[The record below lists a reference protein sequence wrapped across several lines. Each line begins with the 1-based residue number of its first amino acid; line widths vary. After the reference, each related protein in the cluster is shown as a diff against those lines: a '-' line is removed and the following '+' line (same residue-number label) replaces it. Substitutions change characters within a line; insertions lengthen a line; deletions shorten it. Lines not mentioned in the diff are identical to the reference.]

1 VRPEYNPGAFVR
13 IKPQSSSSMTQQ
25 RRPVVVVIVLALFFL
40 AGLVTVLLGGQSAG
54 GSEGTP
60 RAGSTE
66 TILIL
71 GVDNLAAA
79 QPRLV
84 AVWLATFSA
93 EQRDVILFGQ
103 PIDGLVCG
111 SSPTTLQE
119 LFVWQPQ
126 TGPNSAF
133 LASFGAAEPD
143 GVVVAD
149 EAAFTTL
156 IDELHGLDLN
166 GAELDGNQVV
176 AVLRSLY
183 QNPAGLLTSQE
194 QFLISL
200 AQRAAQPAGQ
210 VDLTRLTELIP
221 EHAYTSVP
229 PQDLITLYLRLLP
242 LGPASI
248 LVFAPQNQ
256 AVACPN

>member
-1 VRPEYNPGAFVR
+1 
-13 IKPQSSSSMTQQ
+13 MTQQ
-25 RRPVVVVIVLALFFL
+25 RRPVVVVIVLALFFV
-40 AGLVTVLLGGQSAG
+40 AGLVTVLVGGQSAG
-54 GSEGTP
+54 GSGGTP
-60 RAGSTE
+60 QTDSTE

-79 QPRLV
+79 QPELV
-84 AVWLATFSA
+84 AVWLATFSS

-103 PIDGLVCG
+103 PIDGVVCG
-111 SSPTTLQE
+111 SSPATLQE
-119 LFVWQPQ
+119 LFAWEPQ
-126 TGPNSAF
+126 VGPSLAF
-133 LASFGAAEPD
+133 LASLGATVPD
-143 GVVVAD
+143 AVVVAD

-156 IDELHGLDLN
+156 IDELHGLNLN
-166 GAELDGNQVV
+166 GTEFDGNQVV

-200 AQRAAQPAGQ
+200 SQRATEPGGQ
-210 VDLTRLTELIP
+210 VDLTRLTQLIP

-242 LGPASI
+242 LGPSSI

-256 AVACPN
+256 AVACPD